1 MNSLC
6 CCIRKSTSDVLQIPS
21 PVVVGNK
28 YASLVSSV
36 ISGLSFIYSGGTLNR
51 PVDK

>member
-6 CCIRKSTSDVLQIPS
+6 CFTRKSTSDVLQIPS

-28 YASLVSSV
+28 YANIVSSV
-36 ISGLSFIYSGGTLNR
+36 ISGVAFTYSGGTLNR